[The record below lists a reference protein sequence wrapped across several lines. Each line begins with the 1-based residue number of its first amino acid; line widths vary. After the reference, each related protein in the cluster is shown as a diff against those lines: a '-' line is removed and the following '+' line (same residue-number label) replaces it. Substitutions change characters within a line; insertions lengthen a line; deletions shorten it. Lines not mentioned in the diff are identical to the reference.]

1 MKILTRR
8 EQDDIV
14 KALSD
19 MVISVLENAIVSPV
33 GMQKMVESVIDVAMV
48 ACGEKGVIDMTET
61 IEARRDMWLQ
71 IKEDRP

>member
-19 MVISVLENAIVSPV
+19 MVISVLENAIVSPAA
-33 GMQKMVESVIDVAMV
+33 MQKMVDSVIDVAMV

-71 IKEDRP
+71 IIEDRP

>member
-8 EQDDIV
+8 EQDDIT

-19 MVISVLENAIVSPV
+19 MVISVLENAIVTPV

-61 IEARRDMWLQ
+61 IEARRDLWLQ

>member
-33 GMQKMVESVIDVAMV
+33 AMQKMVESVIDVAMI
-48 ACGEKGVIDMTET
+48 ACGEKGVIDMSET
-61 IEARRDMWLQ
+61 IEARKDMWLQ

>member
-19 MVISVLENAIVSPV
+19 MVISVLENAIVSPAA
-33 GMQKMVESVIDVAMV
+33 MQKMVESVIDVAMV

-71 IKEDRP
+71 IKEGRP

>member
-1 MKILTRR
+1 MKIITRR

-19 MVISVLENAIVSPV
+19 MVISVLENAIVTPAA
-33 GMQKMVESVIDVAMV
+33 MQKMVESVIDVAMV
-48 ACGEKGVIDMTET
+48 ACGEKGVIDMTES

-71 IKEDRP
+71 IIKDRP

>member
-8 EQDDIV
+8 EQDDIA

-33 GMQKMVESVIDVAMV
+33 TMAKMVDSVIDVAMI
-48 ACGEKGVIDMTET
+48 ACGEKGVIDMSET
-61 IEARRDMWLQ
+61 IEARKDMWLQ

>member
-19 MVISVLENAIVSPV
+19 MVISVLENAIVTPV
-33 GMQKMVESVIDVAMV
+33 GMQKMVDGVIDVAMV
-48 ACGEKGVIDMTET
+48 ACGEKGVIDMTES

-71 IKEDRP
+71 IIKDRP

>member
-19 MVISVLENAIVSPV
+19 MVISVLENAIVTPV
-33 GMQKMVESVIDVAMV
+33 GMQKIVDGVIDVAMV
-48 ACGEKGVIDMTET
+48 ACGEKGVIDMTES

-71 IKEDRP
+71 IIKDRP

>member
-8 EQDDIV
+8 EQDDIT

-19 MVISVLENAIVSPV
+19 MVISVLENAIVSPAA
-33 GMQKMVESVIDVAMV
+33 MQKMVESVIDVAMV

>member
-8 EQDDIV
+8 EQDDIT

-33 GMQKMVESVIDVAMV
+33 AMQKMVEGVIDVAMV

-71 IKEDRP
+71 IKDRL

>member
-19 MVISVLENAIVSPV
+19 MVISVLENAIVTPAA
-33 GMQKMVESVIDVAMV
+33 MQKMVDSVIDVAMV

-71 IKEDRP
+71 IIEDRP

>member
-19 MVISVLENAIVSPV
+19 MVISVLENAIVSPAA
-33 GMQKMVESVIDVAMV
+33 MQKMVDGVIDVAMV
-48 ACGEKGVIDMTET
+48 ACGEKGVIDMTES

-71 IKEDRP
+71 IIKDRP

>member
-8 EQDDIV
+8 EQDDIA

-33 GMQKMVESVIDVAMV
+33 AMAKMVDSVIDVAMI
-48 ACGEKGVIDMTET
+48 ACGEKGVIDMSET
-61 IEARRDMWLQ
+61 IEARKDMWLQ

>member
-33 GMQKMVESVIDVAMV
+33 AMQKMVESVIDFAMV
-48 ACGEKGVIDMTET
+48 ACGEKGVIDMAET
-61 IEARRDMWLQ
+61 IEARRDIWLQ

>member
-19 MVISVLENAIVSPV
+19 MAISVLENAIVSPAA
-33 GMQKMVESVIDVAMV
+33 MQKMVESVIDVAMV

>member
-19 MVISVLENAIVSPV
+19 MVISVLENAIVTPV

-48 ACGEKGVIDMTET
+48 ACGEKGVIDMTES

-71 IKEDRP
+71 IIKDRP

>member
-19 MVISVLENAIVSPV
+19 MVISVLENAIVSPAA
-33 GMQKMVESVIDVAMV
+33 MQKMVESVIDVAMA

-71 IKEDRP
+71 IIKDRP

>member
-8 EQDDIV
+8 EQDDIT

-19 MVISVLENAIVSPV
+19 MVISVLENAIVTPV
-33 GMQKMVESVIDVAMV
+33 GMQKMVEGVIDVAMV

>member
-8 EQDDIV
+8 EQDDIL

-33 GMQKMVESVIDVAMV
+33 AMEAMVESVIDVAMI
-48 ACGEKGVIDMTET
+48 ACGEKGVEDIGET
-61 IEARRDMWLQ
+61 IEARKDMWLQ

>member
-8 EQDDIV
+8 EQDDIA

-33 GMQKMVESVIDVAMV
+33 AVAKMVDSVIDVAMI
-48 ACGEKGVIDMTET
+48 ACGEKGVIDMSET
-61 IEARRDMWLQ
+61 IEARKDMWLQ

>member
-19 MVISVLENAIVSPV
+19 MVISVLENAIVSPAA
-33 GMQKMVESVIDVAMV
+33 MQKMVESVIDVAMV
-48 ACGEKGVIDMTET
+48 ACGEKGVIDMTES

-71 IKEDRP
+71 IIKDRP

>member
-19 MVISVLENAIVSPV
+19 MVISVLENAIVSPAA
-33 GMQKMVESVIDVAMV
+33 MQKMVESVIDVAMV

-71 IKEDRP
+71 IIKDRP